1 MSETTTISDLTQLL
15 KKIQE
20 EKIESDKCMQRTIR
34 ELQQQIDE
42 CVKQTRSLKT
52 EIQHLQEQL
61 RKSHI

>member
-34 ELQQQIDE
+34 ELQQQIVE